1 MINEEKSDVFNI
13 LDWTI
18 KQTVPKSLDVGKT
31 PLNVAECSNNL
42 YFLIKN
48 DLELHCSH

>member
-18 KQTVPKSLDVGKT
+18 KQTVHKSLYVGKT
-31 PLNVAECSNNL
+31 PLNVAEAEAIST
-42 YFLIKN
+42 FLSKMN
-48 DLELHCSH
+48 